1 MVALQKMVICVTR
14 YNNKTQYEN
23 LLYNLKQPFCENY
36 DHYNKMFKNWNSV
49 KIPKM
54 EKIIESKYRLKMRT
68 DDKLEKHKL
77 SIQIANIRKD
87 VKILKEYEK
96 DFYKQ
101 HVNTVKIPYTLEW
114 IYNVPI
120 SLHVSINHKKV
131 YIVEMNND
139 LNEVLAISSIQN
151 NCYHRRHK
159 IYADT
164 NYNRY
169 SYKGV
174 RININH
180 SKLIKYKTDLEEI
193 LFKGSTHQKRGQGIQ
208 QISKCNLDKINMD
221 GLYTDIQNV
230 LDSLH
235 K

>member
-1 MVALQKMVICVTR
+1 MLALQKMVICVTR

-49 KIPKM
+49 KIPKL

-139 LNEVLAISSIQN
+139 LNEVLAISSIKN

-208 QISKCNLDKINMD
+208 QISKCNLDKINVD

-230 LDSLH
+230 LDSLY

>member
-1 MVALQKMVICVTR
+1 MVICVTR

-36 DHYNKMFKNWNSV
+36 DHYNNMFKNWNSV
-49 KIPKM
+49 KIPNM
-54 EKIIESKYRLKMRT
+54 EKIIESKYRFKMRT
-68 DDKLEKHKL
+68 DNKVEKHNL
-77 SIQIANIRKD
+77 SRQIANIRKD
-87 VKILKEYEK
+87 VKILKEYIK

-101 HVNTVKIPYTLEW
+101 HVNTLKIPYVVEW

-120 SLHVSINHKKV
+120 SLHVSINHKKN
-131 YIVEMNND
+131 YIIEMNND

-208 QISKCNLDKINMD
+208 QISKCNLVKINANE
-221 GLYTDIQNV
+221 LYTDIQSI
-230 LDSLH
+230 LDSFY